1 MEIQTEAARL
11 AKKNIQENGL
21 ENRLRFQSGDLRL
34 REELP
39 PAGSFDLVVCNPP
52 FHSEAAI
59 TTAAS
64 DVMFIEAARV
74 LKPGGVMLTVFNSH
88 LPHRRALERMVGPT
102 VQLGRNA
109 KFTVTRSVR
118 GSLG

>member
-1 MEIQTEAARL
+1 
-11 AKKNIQENGL
+11 
-21 ENRLRFQSGDLRL
+21 
-34 REELP
+34 
-39 PAGSFDLVVCNPP
+39 
-52 FHSEAAI
+52 
-59 TTAAS
+59 
-64 DVMFIEAARV
+64 MFVEAARV

-88 LPHRRALERMVGPT
+88 LPHRRALERVIGQT